1 MINYSTSNIRLKY
14 RNILLSK
21 NISPNKKI
29 TRENSFNHKNIY
41 NKGNNLSHI
50 NLKIIT
56 HDSFLNNL
64 KQVKKRRQLNIIKS
78 INYNNNYKN
87 ELKSS
92 INNQNL
98 NLKTPRFKEFNKIIL
113 TESSIHSSVKKEKR
127 DFSNKKNNLENIKK
141 KLYEKIFYQKTKI
154 KDKININKKE
164 ELPNNKN
171 KNKNIY
177 VNVKMSIKFRK
188 AQEKWK
194 KDYLASVIQK
204 VFRGYIYRKKFY
216 EKLFI
221 KNNLNIYI
229 KKRIK
234 DKNTCD
240 KFRKIKN
247 ITLRNYKK
255 ENNHNDNYLN
265 RTTRNY
271 INKKDLI
278 NTSNKNNKTR
288 DNSFKNN
295 KIKEIIIKPKKKYPI
310 VKLNLNNNLFINNLY
325 DNNFPYNNYNNILF
339 INKDNDNAS
348 KYFRR
353 INLLIKIRKL
363 LKYWL
368 DFSMKKKI
376 IIYFIETKKN
386 HLNKDMIKDI
396 KSDDTYNSTN
406 SFIEEKKIIKVEKN
420 TKLYNLATKK

>member
-29 TRENSFNHKNIY
+29 TRENSFNHKNMY

-92 INNQNL
+92 INNKNL

>member
-29 TRENSFNHKNIY
+29 TRENSFNHKNMF

-376 IIYFIETKKN
+376 IVYFIETKKN